1 MIVAYRTLECNMSL
15 KVHFLHSHLDSFPG
29 NCRDVSDEHS
39 ERFHK
44 DIMTIEKRSE
54 GKWTPN
60 LLVDY
65 CWNLI
70 RDCKAIEH
78 KISK

>member
-1 MIVAYRTLECNMSL
+1 MSL

-29 NCRDVSDEHS
+29 NCSDVSDEHG

-44 DIMTIEKRSE
+44 DIMTIEKRYG
-54 GKWTPN
+54 GKLMSN
-60 LLVDY
+60 MLADY

-70 RDCKAIEH
+70 RDCKETEY
-78 KISK
+78 KRSK